1 MDKEKIIQKFGKDYY
16 CDDFSFMMGID
27 VRFAMYDLQTILLK
41 DLKIIMC

>member
-16 CDDFSFMMGID
+16 CDDFYFMMGID
-27 VRFAMYDLQTILLK
+27 VRFADHLAQRFK